1 MNCSLVNPFQ
11 RHFGLQFV
19 LLTLTITATLAIAA
33 CGGLG
38 SSSEPTPADAPAPS
52 QAQAGPREIP
62 VSGSL
67 VFPNTANLSFESPG
81 IVGEVLVNEGDAV
94 QAGQPL
100 ASLDEQSLSQLNT
113 AVAGSQL
120 SVTSAQNKLNALLL
134 EPNLQVASAELEVAG
149 AEVAL
154 DEAQNALD
162 NLLQRPG
169 INVAGAQLAVA
180 QSEIALDNAR
190 EQLDDLLEPQQ
201 ILISGLEAR
210 VAAAKVELDA
220 AQEAYDD
227 IKDGNFPEEV
237 LRDARNGVSFTTT
250 ALEAATRGSNDAQTA
265 AQNALM
271 QAEDAEYVIREQY
284 SSLFKFWFGTEL
296 TDAELEM
303 TADEVLAEWGIDLEA
318 TFERLNPQ
326 YASIEPTPDDPDTR
340 WNELT
345 IWAWLNLSVD
355 YPAIIPTCTDEDAIA
370 RNKRCITRELQNTY
384 DAYDRVRDGLEAVRN
399 NAATTAEQTE
409 DAVAAAEA
417 ALSDAQDALEELEDG
432 PDSSLVE
439 SAEKRLQL
447 AMASL
452 QEAEDDLAELTV
464 DIDPL
469 NVSLARAAVAQ
480 AEVGLQEA
488 NDTLERARDDRL
500 YIESAGKR
508 LDLASAALKS
518 AETNLNVVQE
528 LVRDQVAAAEA
539 ELALAVA
546 TLDKTQEAH
555 DGAVITSPMDGIVSL
570 VNIEVDDPVGD
581 EMTAL
586 SVVAPDVVEL
596 DGVIDA
602 AGRPYVSEGASALVN
617 IESVGDTALGGSVSY
632 IGSEARTERGVIS
645 YAVRIRVEVPPGINV
660 PVSISA
666 ASAVIEGSD
675 TALLNGGTS
684 EVEAKG
690 NSALALFSPSAFARR
705 INL

>member
-586 SVVAPDVVEL
+586 SVVAPDVVEI

>member
-452 QEAEDDLAELTV
+452 QEAEDDLADLTV

-675 TALLNGGTS
+675 TALLNGGSS